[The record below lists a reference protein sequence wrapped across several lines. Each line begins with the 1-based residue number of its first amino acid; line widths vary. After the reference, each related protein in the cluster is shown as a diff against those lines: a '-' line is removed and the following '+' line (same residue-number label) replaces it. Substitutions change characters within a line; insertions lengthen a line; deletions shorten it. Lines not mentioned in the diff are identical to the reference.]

1 MYTLWSIKAHIAK
14 KKEGELQGLLDFID
28 CERDWENGRVQGDE
42 DNEEENFIK
51 ERLMSFVVMTMQFS
65 IIKPFFRIV

>member
-42 DNEEENFIK
+42 DNEEENFI
-51 ERLMSFVVMTMQFS
+51 
-65 IIKPFFRIV
+65 